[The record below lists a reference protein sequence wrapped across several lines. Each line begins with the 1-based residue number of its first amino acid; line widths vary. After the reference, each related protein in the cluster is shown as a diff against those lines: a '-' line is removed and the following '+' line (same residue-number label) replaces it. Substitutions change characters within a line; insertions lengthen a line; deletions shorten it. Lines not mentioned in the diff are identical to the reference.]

1 MISKM
6 DDFILLHGNCMT
18 ELPLIDGAVDM
29 IFADPPYFL
38 SSGKGTVKVGNR
50 FVNFDKGSWDRVR
63 SKDEVYQFN
72 YQWLSLCKEKLKSNG
87 TIWVTGTYHNIFEVA
102 NCMKDLGFKI
112 LNMVVWQKSDPPKTL
127 TNQRFNFSAEYII
140 WARKYENVPHYF
152 NYELM
157 ETLNGGV
164 HMPDVWKLSAPG
176 TWEKT
181 CGKHPTQ
188 KPLRLLYRIILA
200 STREG
205 ETVLDPFAG
214 SCTTGIAAK
223 LLGRKFI
230 GIEQEEKYI
239 ELGKKRIKELTDE
252 KRASQLMLRMSEN
265 PEEVQVLVNHV
276 CSSLQTLMIEKGIT
290 YMRAGDSKGSILVT
304 PGFER
309 MGYVL
314 LHTNGENCHLF
325 KLKRKGCFQIWTKES
340 LEEVGFSPEHA
351 QYYMV
356 LHFDNSKEIVFSKHP
371 KLRQGI
377 NTYRSKI
384 RPLSDFMGIR

>member
-1 MISKM
+1 MK
-6 DDFILLHGNCMT
+6 DFILKNGNCMEEIPT
-18 ELPLIDGAVDM
+18 IEGSVDM

-38 SSGKGTVKVGNR
+38 SSGNGTVKIGKR
-50 FVNFDKGSWDRVR
+50 YVNFDKGDWDRVR
-63 SKDEVYQFN
+63 SKEDIYKFN
-72 YQWLSLCKEKLKSNG
+72 YQWLSLCREKLKDSG
-87 TIWVTGTYHNIFEVA
+87 TIWVSGTYHNIYEVA

-112 LNMVVWQKSDPPKTL
+112 LNMIVWQKSDPPTTL
-127 TNQRFNFSAEYII
+127 TDQRFNFSAEYII
-140 WARKYENVPHYF
+140 WARKCEKVAHYF

-157 ETLNGGV
+157 KALNNGV
-164 HMPDVWKLSAPG
+164 HMPDVWKLPAPG

-200 STREG
+200 STKEG
-205 ETVLDPFAG
+205 ETILDPFAG
-214 SCTTGIAAK
+214 SCTTGIAAN

-230 GIEQEEKYI
+230 GIEQDEKFVA
-239 ELGKKRIKELTDE
+239 LGKKRKEELLDE
-252 KRASQLMLRMSEN
+252 KRAMQLYSRMSEN
-265 PEEVQVLVNHV
+265 PDEVQVLVNHV
-276 CSSLQTLMIEKGIT
+276 RSSLQPLMIEKGIT
-290 YMRAGDSKGSILVT
+290 YMRAGESKGSILVT

-325 KLKRKGCFQIWTKES
+325 KLKQKGCFQIWTKET
-340 LEEVGFSPEHA
+340 LEEHGFHPEHA
-351 QYYMV
+351 SYYMV
-356 LHFDNSKEIVFSKHP
+356 LHFDNKKEIEFSRHP

-384 RPLSDFMGIR
+384 RPLSDFIGIK

>member
-1 MISKM
+1 
-6 DDFILLHGNCMT
+6 
-18 ELPLIDGAVDM
+18 
-29 IFADPPYFL
+29 
-38 SSGKGTVKVGNR
+38 
-50 FVNFDKGSWDRVR
+50 
-63 SKDEVYQFN
+63 
-72 YQWLSLCKEKLKSNG
+72 
-87 TIWVTGTYHNIFEVA
+87 
-102 NCMKDLGFKI
+102 MKDLGFKI

-276 CSSLQTLMIEKGIT
+276 RSSLQTLMIEKGIT